1 VRVNAI
7 EPGAVVIVHCMNPKE
22 KLWGVLLRLDPVGVT
37 VRGMD
42 VGSVEDW
49 MRQESTDGDRSL
61 APSTFLVPSHRLVR
75 IDLDESSGAVPG
87 FADRFR
93 AMCGR
98 PVEEALCGPPASPA
112 TDLEVQ

>member
-1 VRVNAI
+1 MNAI
-7 EPGAVVIVHCMNPKE
+7 EAGAVVIVHCMNPKE
-22 KLWGVLLRLDPVGVT
+22 KLWGVLLRLDPVGAT

-49 MRQESTDGDRSL
+49 MRQESTDADRLL

-98 PVEEALCGPPASPA
+98 PVEEALCGPPSSAP